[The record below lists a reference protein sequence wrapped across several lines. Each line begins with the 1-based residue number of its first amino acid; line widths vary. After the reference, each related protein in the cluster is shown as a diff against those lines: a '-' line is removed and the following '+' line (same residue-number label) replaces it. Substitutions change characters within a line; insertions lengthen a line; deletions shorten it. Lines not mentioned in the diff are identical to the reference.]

1 MTILMIIHV
10 KTEVLTTGLKNS
22 CEKQNRD
29 GMWKKQIFHHLIYL
43 LQKAGSI

>member
-1 MTILMIIHV
+1 MTILLIHV

-22 CEKQNRD
+22 CEKQNGD
-29 GMWKKQIFHHLIYL
+29 GMRKKQIFHHLIYL